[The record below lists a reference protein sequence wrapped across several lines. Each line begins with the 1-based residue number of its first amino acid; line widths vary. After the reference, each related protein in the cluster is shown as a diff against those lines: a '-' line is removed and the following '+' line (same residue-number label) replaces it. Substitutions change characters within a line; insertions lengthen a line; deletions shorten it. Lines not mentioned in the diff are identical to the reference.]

1 MNAQAFLR
9 AWGYTVGWDQDPQ
22 LFFQVIYIKL
32 HLPAL
37 GGPKNQNQ
45 AVRERLKP
53 WPRCSTSRDKA
64 MHSSR
69 YVLST
74 LS

>member
-9 AWGYTVGWDQDPQ
+9 AWGYTVGWEQDPQ
-22 LFFQVIYIKL
+22 VFFQVIYIKL

-37 GGPKNQNQ
+37 GGPKNQSQ
-45 AVRERLKP
+45 AVREGLKP

-64 MHSSR
+64 MHRSR
-69 YVLST
+69 HVLST
-74 LS
+74 PS